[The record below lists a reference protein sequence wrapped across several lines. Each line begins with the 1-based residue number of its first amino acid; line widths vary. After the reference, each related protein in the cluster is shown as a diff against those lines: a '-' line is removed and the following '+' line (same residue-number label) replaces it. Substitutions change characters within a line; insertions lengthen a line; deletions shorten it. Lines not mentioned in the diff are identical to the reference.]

1 MATITLEVPDKLAE
15 QLEDWTDE
23 LPAILSSIVDEEPLP
38 VPQVVWRDHPAW
50 REALE
55 FLAGS
60 PDLQA
65 IVDYKLPQHLQDRL
79 ELLLNANSAG
89 DITPGEV
96 RELDGFIQIIRFFN
110 LLKASLR
117 SMLI

>member
-1 MATITLEVPDKLAE
+1 
-15 QLEDWTDE
+15 
-23 LPAILSSIVDEEPLP
+23 
-38 VPQVVWRDHPAW
+38 
-50 REALE
+50 
-55 FLAGS
+55 
-60 PDLQA
+60 
-65 IVDYKLPQHLQDRL
+65 LPQHLQDRL